1 MMKNALF
8 CSGGQGPESQYT
20 PEMTYAPK
28 RAVDWDACADEE
40 ISLTFY
46 VKLPGS
52 LVVDTKN
59 GMLSDIVNILST
71 SSLGF
76 IFQW

>member
-1 MMKNALF
+1 MMKIALF

-59 GMLSDIVNILST
+59 GIRKTRTVSALKRSVFSVY
-71 SSLGF
+71 
-76 IFQW
+76 Q